1 MDDSARMYE
10 QADKPVKPQRD
21 GTAAPAVP
29 AGAAL
34 AVLQAPASEVDTA
47 PPVIKPP
54 EPDPDEESPAERL
67 YDGGEPPADGNY
79 EPLVRQAFGSLEV
92 EERDNPEHM
101 AAIAQ
106 GREQVVE
113 TLREWG
119 VGAPATRELSAA
131 IASYRREP
139 QSEEAMGET
148 GARTEARL
156 RETWGSNYD
165 KNVRFARAAF
175 NAACQRMP
183 WLAEEMDNGAGNDAT
198 VIQHFA
204 RIGRRMARTKT

>member
-1 MDDSARMYE
+1 MTTPSEADGEEDSPGERM
-10 QADKPVKPQRD
+10 
-21 GTAAPAVP
+21 
-29 AGAAL
+29 
-34 AVLQAPASEVDTA
+34 
-47 PPVIKPP
+47 
-54 EPDPDEESPAERL
+54 

-79 EPLVRQAFGSLEV
+79 DPLIRQAFGPLEV
-92 EERDNPEHM
+92 EERDNPENM

-119 VGAPATRELSAA
+119 VGAPATRELSATFA
-131 IASYRREP
+131 AYRREP

-156 RETWGSNYD
+156 RETWGRNYER
-165 KNVRFARAAF
+165 NVQFARAAF

-183 WLAEEMDNGAGNDAT
+183 WLAGEMDNGAGNDAA

-204 RIGRRMARTKT
+204 RIGRRMAKTKA